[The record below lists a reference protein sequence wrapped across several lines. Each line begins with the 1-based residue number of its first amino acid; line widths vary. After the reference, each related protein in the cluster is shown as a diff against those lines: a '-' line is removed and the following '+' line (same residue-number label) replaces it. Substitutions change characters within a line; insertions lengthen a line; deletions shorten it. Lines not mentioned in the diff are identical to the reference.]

1 MHTDKRLSEI
11 TERLENL
18 TIHEVR
24 QLARALNVHFE
35 SSRKPEIIEAVL
47 SFAKGL
53 SEPKLK
59 VKGAPPKSDK
69 HDEQL
74 AAEIV
79 AYRENLLSV
88 DFEENE
94 QNGMTVA
101 DSGYREQTTQ
111 QTVGILYSTDCGY
124 FLRTENGTVGVANSF
139 FTRYNLKAGD
149 EISGT
154 AIWREECGR
163 QLLIISE
170 VNGNPPESLFNRR
183 DFSEL
188 TRKYPAEIIRLT
200 LNNTAACKLIGMFAP
215 LALGQRA
222 VITSP
227 SKGGKTSVLKEI
239 AFAVNGYSNLETVL
253 LFIGGKPEEI
263 SDFKNIFTSNK
274 IFCTSFDKSCEEHRE
289 TANTAFEYAKRKVE
303 SGKNI
308 VLIADGLYAVG
319 VEELKKLTCC
329 ACNAEEG
336 GSLTVVYSLP
346 QNFCGF
352 DEMIDSANAVI
363 TLSADLAQSRIYPAI
378 DAKKCYSGIED
389 KLTCGERNA
398 ANAMRAKLSAEQIIS
413 LFKSANYNDIID
425 NYKNG

>member
-1 MHTDKRLSEI
+1 
-11 TERLENL
+11 
-18 TIHEVR
+18 
-24 QLARALNVHFE
+24 
-35 SSRKPEIIEAVL
+35 
-47 SFAKGL
+47 
-53 SEPKLK
+53 
-59 VKGAPPKSDK
+59 
-69 HDEQL
+69 
-74 AAEIV
+74 
-79 AYRENLLSV
+79 
-88 DFEENE
+88 
-94 QNGMTVA
+94 MTVA

-363 TLSADLAQSRIYPAI
+363 TLSAELAQSRIYPAI
-378 DAKKCYSGIED
+378 DAKKCYSGVED